1 MISAMATVTTMIAAK
16 IVLTMS
22 QSLTRLMTNRFIAK
36 REPFA
41 RLLFLLAVKGE
52 YYFEERSGETD

>member
-1 MISAMATVTTMIAAK
+1 MISAK

-36 REPFA
+36 RELFA
-41 RLLFLLAVKGE
+41 RLLFVTGGE
-52 YYFEERSGETD
+52 RRVLF